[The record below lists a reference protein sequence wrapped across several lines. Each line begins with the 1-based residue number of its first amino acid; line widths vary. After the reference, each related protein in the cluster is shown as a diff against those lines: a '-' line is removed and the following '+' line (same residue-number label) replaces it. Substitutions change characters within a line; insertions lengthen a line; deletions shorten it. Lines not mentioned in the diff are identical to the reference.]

1 MNRSSYLFDKSLI
14 FKQIPLFSK
23 LNFFKRKLVFDALEI
38 FEYKR
43 SEVIYREGDPPDA
56 FYCIVTGR
64 VEIFTEKDGC
74 ECTLEYIH
82 RGKFFGFI
90 SLLTGEPHSVSARA
104 VNDTVIAKI
113 SKEDFDTIL
122 KNIPSL
128 AINLSQMLSRRLKR
142 KDLHPKLVFESTII
156 AVYGDVPI
164 QHDTARYALNLAL
177 GLKNETNKRVI
188 LVDTANQD
196 SLICSSLGLNPDE
209 GFKASGQFFHTEE
222 VMRHIVKDAK
232 GIDVFRVKPERK
244 DESLAP
250 FLISLLTMLVNDYHY
265 CIVHLAL
272 DFGEQA
278 FRVLAQ
284 SDDVHLLFS
293 PEKNSLKKMSQTMQ
307 AAGVWADAELKKK
320 VKFIVLEESGL
331 HGKGPRL
338 SCEQEAALFHKP
350 LFATMPY
357 VEQKFFLIDS
367 DPNAPYSKTIR
378 RISRQI
384 GEVLVGLALG
394 SGSAMGLSHIG
405 VLKVLEDNKIPID
418 IISGS
423 SIGALIG
430 AFWSLGYSAYDIEQ
444 IILLHKNKRYF
455 FGLDDLALPVKG
467 LIHGR
472 HIYSFL
478 KKYLKNLTF
487 RDVVRPFKIVACDC
501 TNMRQVVFDSGRLID
516 AVMASISIP
525 GVFEPYRIANHIYI
539 DGGILNPLPT
549 DVLVESGVKKVIA
562 VNVLP
567 SPVDIERTYELAD
580 QKIAENSKMFLLN
593 RAREALN
600 KKVSSFLRPN
610 IFDIIVSSV
619 QSMEFLLARL
629 SSLSQADVTL
639 HPDMTSVSW
648 YEFENAKDLIVR
660 GEEEAL
666 LHLAEIKELLV

>member
-14 FKQIPLFSK
+14 FRQIPLFSK

-38 FEYKR
+38 FEYKK
-43 SEVIYREGDPPDA
+43 SEAIYHEGDPPDA

-64 VEIFTEKDGC
+64 VEIYTEKEGK
-74 ECTLEYIH
+74 ESTLEYIH

-113 SKEDFDTIL
+113 SKENFDTIL

-128 AINLSQMLSRRLKR
+128 AISLSQMLSRRLKR
-142 KDLHPKLVFESTII
+142 KDLHPKSVFESTII
-156 AVYGDVPI
+156 AIHGDAII
-164 QHDTARYALNLAL
+164 QQDTSLYALNLAL
-177 GLKNETNKRVI
+177 GLKNETGKRVI
-188 LVDTANQD
+188 LVDTVVQD
-196 SLICSSLGLNPDE
+196 SLICFSLGLNPDI
-209 GFKASGQFFHTEE
+209 GFRSTGQFFHTEDAL
-222 VMRHIVKDAK
+222 RHIVKDFK
-232 GIDVFRVKPERK
+232 GIDVLRVIPEKK

-265 CIVHLAL
+265 CIVHLAS
-272 DFGEQA
+272 DFGIEA
-278 FRVLAQ
+278 FKVLAQ

-293 PEKNSLKKMSQTMQ
+293 PEQSSLKKMSQTMQ

-320 VKFIVLEESGL
+320 VKFIILEESGL
-331 HGKGPRL
+331 HGKGPKL
-338 SCEQEAALFHKP
+338 SYEQEAALFHKP

-357 VEQKFFLIDS
+357 LDQKPFLITS
-367 DPNAPYSKTIR
+367 DYNAPYSKAIR

-405 VLKVLEDNKIPID
+405 VLKVLEDNKIPVD

-430 AFWSLGYSAYDIEQ
+430 ALWSIGYSAQDIEQ
-444 IILLHKNKRYF
+444 IILLNKNKKYF
-455 FGLDDLALPVKG
+455 FGFDDLALPVRG
-467 LIHGR
+467 LIRGR
-472 HIYSFL
+472 HIHSFL
-478 KKYLKNLTF
+478 KKYLKNMTF
-487 RDVVRPFKIVACDC
+487 RDVVRPFKIIACDC
-501 TNMRQVVFDSGRLID
+501 INMRQVVFDSGKLID

-525 GVFEPYRIANHIYI
+525 GVFQPYRIANHMYI

-549 DVLVESGVKKVIA
+549 DVLVESGVKKIIA

-580 QKIAENSKMFLLN
+580 QKKSEESRKFFLK
-593 RAREALN
+593 RMIEALN
-600 KKVSSFLRPN
+600 KKISVFLRPN
-610 IFDIIVSSV
+610 IFDVIVSSV
-619 QSMEFLLARL
+619 QSMEFLLAQL

-648 YEFENAKDLIVR
+648 YEFENAHDLISR

-666 LHLAEIKELLV
+666 LHLSEIKELLT